1 MGKFYITKVVAKGS
15 GKTDSVIDLRPGLNI
30 IRGRSNTGKTCI
42 IKCIDFCFGSK
53 AKPFDESLGYDTI
66 EISLHT
72 GKGDIT
78 ITRALGKK
86 QVDVATDVPGFE
98 SGKYDLKHTNK
109 KDPLPILSDLLLD
122 SIGIEGEHFVI
133 KNKNLKR
140 NG

>member
-1 MGKFYITKVVAKGS
+1 MGEFYITKVVAKGS

-42 IKCIDFCFGSK
+42 VKCIDFCFGSK

-78 ITRALGKK
+78 ILQSHVLWGKTRSMLSPTFPALK
-86 QVDVATDVPGFE
+86 AANT
-98 SGKYDLKHTNK
+98 
-109 KDPLPILSDLLLD
+109 I
-122 SIGIEGEHFVI
+122 
-133 KNKNLKR
+133 
-140 NG
+140 